1 METIEK
7 VVKQWNPAD
16 LDQQLVAE
24 ALRGNQLAFSGLMDR
39 YRTSISRMV
48 SRMVPHATDTED
60 LTMEIFEKAFYNLGL
75 YVPNFAFS
83 TWLFRIA
90 INHCID
96 YLRKKRTP
104 YLPIDASNLSVGGN
118 EAIIHSLTTSNPSP
132 EELFIYRQRAEH
144 LQKLMGRLSAK
155 NRKVLEMLY
164 YEGFSYE
171 EIANQTG
178 APVGTIKAQL
188 HRAREALLSL
198 IEKNPDLSLYPDFL
212 PRHCVEGAERHR
224 PRGSKRRI
232 GEPVV

>member
-1 METIEK
+1 METIKKMEK
-7 VVKQWNPAD
+7 KGD
-16 LDQQLVAE
+16 LAEIDQQLVAE
-24 ALRGNQLAFSGLMDR
+24 ALQGNQLAFSGLMER
-39 YRTSISRMV
+39 YHTSVSRMV

-60 LTMEIFEKAFYNLGL
+60 LTMEIFEKAFHNLGL

-104 YLPIDASNLSVGGN
+104 YVPIDASNVAIGGN
-118 EAIIHSLTTSNPSP
+118 EAIIQTLTTANPSP
-132 EELFIYRQRAEH
+132 EELFIYQQRAEH

-171 EIANQTG
+171 EIASKTG
-178 APVGTIKAQL
+178 TPVGTIKAQL
-188 HRAREALLSL
+188 HRAREALLLL
-198 IEKNPDLSLYPDFL
+198 IEKNQDLSLYPDFL
-212 PRHCVEGAERHR
+212 PKQHIERLERHR
-224 PRGSKRRI
+224 PRGSKRWMS
-232 GEPVV
+232 EPVV

>member
-1 METIEK
+1 METVEK
-7 VVKQWNPAD
+7 MEKKRNLGD
-16 LDQQLVAE
+16 IDQQLVAE
-24 ALRGNQLAFSGLMDR
+24 ALEGNQLAFSGLMDR
-39 YRTSISRMV
+39 YHASVSRMV

-96 YLRKKRTP
+96 YLRKKRMP
-104 YLPIDASNLSVGGN
+104 YLPIDASNIAIGGN
-118 EAIIHSLTTSNPSP
+118 EAIIHTLTTANPSP
-132 EELFIYRQRAEH
+132 EELFICRQRAEH

-171 EIANQTG
+171 EIAHKTG
-178 APVGTIKAQL
+178 TPVGTIKAQL
-188 HRAREALLSL
+188 HRAREALLLL
-198 IEKNPDLSLYPDFL
+198 IEKNQDLSLYPDFL
-212 PRHCVEGAERHR
+212 PRPCVERLGHR
-224 PRGSKRRI
+224 PRGSKRWI
-232 GEPVV
+232 GEAVV